1 MANIRS
7 RFKKPADKSVI
18 TYTVSL
24 PYDRRLYK
32 HDIAGSVAHANMLAK
47 QGIITDQDAESI
59 TWGLAAIREEI
70 EKGQLEFKPEMEDI
84 HMAIEA
90 RLSEKIGDIAGKLP
104 TARSRNDQIALD
116 LRLFIK
122 ETVQE
127 TVASLKKFQLALVDL
142 AEANKEVIIPGYTHL
157 QSAQP
162 VLLAH
167 HLLAYYEMFVRDI
180 SRFLDVQK
188 RADVMPLGSGALAGV
203 GYKVNREFLA
213 RELGFSRI
221 SENSLDA
228 VSDRDFI
235 LEFEAAASICM
246 MHLSRLAEELVIW
259 ASAEFGFIEVDGAY
273 ATSSSIMPQKKNPD
287 VAELARGKTGRVYG
301 NLMALLVTMKALP
314 LAYNRDMQ
322 EDKQGLFDSV
332 DTLSSTLGVLTGMI
346 KTLKIKPKNM
356 ARSLQLGYILAT
368 DLADYLVKKGESF
381 RTAHEIVARLVN
393 YAEEKGKT
401 FEQLKSS
408 EIKQFSPLF
417 DRDVGSVTI
426 KSSLAARNIVG
437 GTAPSQVAKAISAA
451 RKAIA

>member
-116 LRLFIK
+116 RRLFIK

-127 TVASLKKFQLALVDL
+127 TVTSLKKFQLALVDL

-180 SRFLDVQK
+180 GRFLDVQK

-228 VSDRDFI
+228 VSDRD
-235 LEFEAAASICM
+235 
-246 MHLSRLAEELVIW
+246 LSWSLRLPPVFA
-259 ASAEFGFIEVDGAY
+259 
-273 ATSSSIMPQKKNPD
+273 
-287 VAELARGKTGRVYG
+287 
-301 NLMALLVTMKALP
+301 
-314 LAYNRDMQ
+314 
-322 EDKQGLFDSV
+322 
-332 DTLSSTLGVLTGMI
+332 
-346 KTLKIKPKNM
+346 
-356 ARSLQLGYILAT
+356 
-368 DLADYLVKKGESF
+368 
-381 RTAHEIVARLVN
+381 
-393 YAEEKGKT
+393 
-401 FEQLKSS
+401 
-408 EIKQFSPLF
+408 
-417 DRDVGSVTI
+417 
-426 KSSLAARNIVG
+426 
-437 GTAPSQVAKAISAA
+437 
-451 RKAIA
+451 